1 MKKIGILTFHWAD
14 NYGAVLQSYAL
25 RRYLSQ
31 NGYNA
36 EVVNYRC
43 KYPAR
48 IYEPFYF
55 QANSINQSLQGLL
68 RCTYNFPNWV
78 LKRCAFNKFR
88 KKIGISDHVYTKQEL
103 LNEQYDYDV
112 LIAGSDQVW
121 NVEIVGDDINI
132 YSLSFVKKTSA
143 ISYAASSGEL
153 DIQHNETDRHL
164 VDDVARLGSISVREK
179 STKEYLETNLGKLI
193 NLSAD
198 PTMLLTKTE
207 WEQLAESVHRVN
219 GRYLFVYC
227 ISYDKHLIDTVRKI
241 SREKNLKIVV
251 CGKIKEL
258 KGEAI
263 QFTYAAPEQFLNL
276 VKYASFIVATSY
288 HATVFSTI
296 FQKQFV
302 VLLPSY
308 ASNRISDFCESLG
321 LSNRC
326 IHDISEVDT
335 LLEQEIMYDEAIH
348 KKMDIVAESK
358 CYLQKALEGTQFER
372 K

>member
-14 NYGAVLQSYAL
+14 NYGAVLQAYAL
-25 RRYLSQ
+25 RTYLSQ
-31 NGYNA
+31 SGYNA

-48 IYEPFYF
+48 IYRPFYF
-55 QANSINQSLQGLL
+55 QSNSISQSLKGLL
-68 RCTYNFPNWV
+68 RCTYNFPVWA
-78 LKRCAFNKFR
+78 LKRYVFNKFR
-88 KKIGISDHVYTKQEL
+88 KKIGLSDHVYTKQEL

-112 LIAGSDQVW
+112 LITGSDQVW
-121 NVEIVGDDINI
+121 NAEIVGDDINI
-132 YSLSFVKKTSA
+132 YSLSFVNKASA
-143 ISYAASSGEL
+143 ISYAASSGKL
-153 DIQHNETDRHL
+153 DFQHNEIDRHL
-164 VDDVARLGSISVREK
+164 VEAVAKLDAISVREK
-179 STKEYLETNLGKLI
+179 STQEYLKTNLGKTI
-193 NLSAD
+193 CLSAD
-198 PTMLLTKTE
+198 PTMLLTKNE
-207 WEQLAESVHRVN
+207 WEQLAESVHRVDE
-219 GRYLFVYC
+219 RYLLVYC

-263 QFTYAAPEQFLNL
+263 QFTHASPEQFLNL
-276 VKYASFIVATSY
+276 VKYANFIVATSY

-296 FQKQFV
+296 FQKQFI

-308 ASNRISDFCESLG
+308 ASNRVNDFCESLG
-321 LSNRC
+321 LNNRC
-326 IHDISEVDT
+326 IHDASEVDT
-335 LLEQEIMYDEAIH
+335 LLEQEIVYDETIH

-358 CYLQKALEGTQFER
+358 YYLQKALEETQIER